1 MDRELRKPWLVAVW
15 PGMGG
20 VAQIA
25 GTYLVRALEMK
36 QLSELDAR
44 PFHASQSI
52 AVKDGLVQ
60 PPDRPRSVFYVW
72 RNPREGRDLIVMLAD
87 QQPTIDAARYGDALL
102 EAALRHG
109 VERAFTFAAMA
120 TPTHPSADPRVFAVA
135 TEASAIEEADRIGLT
150 RLAEGEVTG
159 LNGVFIALAAA
170 RGVPGTCLLGEFP
183 FFAATV
189 PNPKASVAILRAFAQ
204 LAGIEIDLAELVADA
219 RRIEKGL
226 IEHLEG
232 LQRAARLA
240 AGAEAGSEAARTET
254 DEDEEPA
261 ELEAASETGPPTEVV
276 QRIEELFRLARVDRS
291 RALELKAEL
300 DRHGLFREYEDRFL
314 DLFKRAS

>member
-1 MDRELRKPWLVAVW
+1 MDRLLRKPWLVAVW

-25 GTYLVRALEMK
+25 GTYLVRALDMK

-72 RNPREGRDLIVMLAD
+72 RNPGEGRDLIVMLAD
-87 QQPTIDAARYGDALL
+87 QQPNIDAARYGDALL

-120 TPTHPSADPRVFAVA
+120 TPTHPSSDPRVFAVA
-135 TEASAIEEADRIGLT
+135 TEASGIEEADRIGLT

-170 RGVPGTCLLGEFP
+170 RGIPGTCLLGEFP

-204 LAGIEIDLAELVADA
+204 LAGIEIDLAELAADA

-240 AGAEAGSEAARTET
+240 AGAEPARSADE
-254 DEDEEPA
+254 EDEEPA
-261 ELEAASETGPPTEVV
+261 ELEAASENGPPAEVV